1 MTILTKPFSEK
12 KEDNSIAPLVLNE
25 QLPPPNEPE
34 DVEAQHRVPR
44 ILVFPTSAHRVST
57 GTTVCLLIAALT
69 VVGLG
74 IVGGL
79 IVYDQYLSVS
89 KNLPQTRF
97 DWQETSVPSSRF
109 EGWAQIPMRQDDFED
124 IDTAD
129 SLNTPSYP
137 DPEYWNVDDDPDIKN
152 LFKNFFQENFELDD
166 DQKYEKIDVP
176 NFADGRSGR
185 FIHDFNNNMT
195 GIIDVTGQ
203 RCFVMPIN
211 RKTVL
216 PPKSLVDLIHKMW
229 EGYYKVDTELV
240 RESMRVVLPPITDT
254 KVVGAYISNECR
266 GMPIYKL
273 EKYVGGVV
281 KRSADLLSEAKFAQ
295 FAGKGITQFNIVNL
309 EEVQAYERASRNH

>member
-109 EGWAQIPMRQDDFED
+109 EGWAQIPM
-124 IDTAD
+124 
-129 SLNTPSYP
+129 
-137 DPEYWNVDDDPDIKN
+137 NVDDDPDIKN